1 MLSCLFCG
9 VTLGLLKGSLSPSSG
24 VVWLVTRVKNSRM
37 PRDVFPPTL
46 FCPPMLRSQS
56 ICVGNNNNIDYAFNN
71 TTAAAAATTT
81 TTNNN
86 NNWNWK

>member
-1 MLSCLFCG
+1 MPSFKRLSAHPRYEG
-9 VTLGLLKGSLSPSSG
+9 ATL
-24 VVWLVTRVKNSRM
+24 
-37 PRDVFPPTL
+37 
-46 FCPPMLRSQS
+46 PMLRSQS